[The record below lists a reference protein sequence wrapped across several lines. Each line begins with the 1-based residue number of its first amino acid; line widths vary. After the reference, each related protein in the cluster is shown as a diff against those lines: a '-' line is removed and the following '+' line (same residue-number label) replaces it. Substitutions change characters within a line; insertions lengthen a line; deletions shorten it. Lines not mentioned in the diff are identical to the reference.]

1 MTGLGPLDSGFMEL
15 EDTDRHISLGIAAV
29 AILAGPVPTREQFTA
44 AMTSGL
50 DRNIRLRQRVRRATL
65 DLTAPVWEDDPN
77 FDLAH
82 HLRWTALPTPGDEAA
97 LRELIATEIEERLD
111 RDHPLWQCVVIEH
124 LADNRWAL
132 MIKAHHTM
140 VDGISG
146 IGLFKSFCDP
156 ESGTSA
162 PRATTGP
169 PRRIGV
175 FGLAAHGI
183 RLSIAAPRLAV
194 DTARALIPVV
204 YAAVTPTAETS
215 FNGPIGR
222 QRRYAVA
229 RTSLADIGEIRAAF
243 AVTVNDVALAA
254 IASAYRTVLHKRGE
268 EPTADKIRI
277 LIPVSMRHEDAK
289 YVLDNRV
296 SAMLPYLPIEVSDPV
311 ERLDAVHE
319 RMSRHRSS
327 GAAEAEKSLLS
338 MAGWVPFALI
348 AWTLRLAMHY
358 PQHGVSALATNVPGP
373 RRRLSLQGHEVLE
386 ILPCIPIAMRLRTTI
401 AILSYTD
408 QLTFGITGDYD
419 TTPDIDL
426 IAEGIE
432 HGIAELLE
440 RARMPRG

>member
-82 HLRWTALPTPGDEAA
+82 HLRWTALPAPGDEAA
-97 LRELIATEIEERLD
+97 LRELIATELEERLD
-111 RDHPLWQCVVIEH
+111 RDHPLWQCVVVEH
-124 LADNRWAL
+124 LTDNRWAL

-146 IGLFKSFCDP
+146 IGLFESFCDP

-162 PRATTGP
+162 PRASTGP
-169 PRRIGV
+169 PRRISV

-327 GAAEAEKSLLS
+327 GSAEAEKSLLS

-373 RRRLSLQGHEVLE
+373 RRRLSLQGHEILE

-440 RARMPRG
+440 RARMQRG